1 MKIKTGL
8 VKEKEAAASTKYK
21 DAHITLD
28 YAKDIQEE
36 KKVLMKAMIKSRK
49 QGIMCKVIDRF
60 LFIGPNKFSSDKIP
74 ENLKDQT

>member
-21 DAHITLD
+21 DAYITLD

-36 KKVLMKAMIKSRK
+36 RKVLIKAMIKSRK

-60 LFIGPNKFSSDKIP
+60 LFK
-74 ENLKDQT
+74 